1 MQNIPS
7 LVIILAY
14 WLSCICIADTPE
26 FNSGNYDVSQ
36 FDFLHMGLNE
46 SRGVNQR
53 NPFVDNFLVTYR
65 KTETDVSPKS
75 TYRDNSRADEFGHP
89 IHSIEHFE
97 VALRKGDISRF
108 LFDSGNDHGRFLPIF
123 AKNLKARANYI
134 ASLMGNSDE
143 WAITFER
150 YDRYRLG
157 DSTHKLIDDFLFELY
172 PVPDGIISIAQGNG
186 YNFRFPYIDRD
197 GVKYLRSGRLIK
209 RVKNADSYL
218 AVTLG
223 LSLEEI
229 DYVKLE
235 FDFLIESALVTYH
248 SLWERS
254 YGGFNLKGDQFI
266 ELRIL
271 ESAKNV
277 RIDQISI
284 FQGSI
289 TDNEV
294 MKQYDLSI
302 IEEEDFIRIIPAT
315 VSHDKL

>member
-1 MQNIPS
+1 
-7 LVIILAY
+7 
-14 WLSCICIADTPE
+14 
-26 FNSGNYDVSQ
+26 
-36 FDFLHMGLNE
+36 
-46 SRGVNQR
+46 
-53 NPFVDNFLVTYR
+53 
-65 KTETDVSPKS
+65 
-75 TYRDNSRADEFGHP
+75 
-89 IHSIEHFE
+89 
-97 VALRKGDISRF
+97 
-108 LFDSGNDHGRFLPIF
+108 
-123 AKNLKARANYI
+123 
-134 ASLMGNSDE
+134 MGNSDE
-143 WAITFER
+143 WSITFER
-150 YDRYRLG
+150 YDRYRLR

-235 FDFLIESALVTYH
+235 FDFLIEGALVTHH
-248 SLWERS
+248 SLRGRS
-254 YGGFNLKGDQFI
+254 GGGFNLKGDQFL

-271 ESAKNV
+271 ESANNV
-277 RIDQISI
+277 RIDQIAI
-284 FQGSI
+284 FQASI
-289 TDNEV
+289 TDSEV